1 MYIMSKFITIKFL
14 KRTHHEILFCFILF
28 IFISWRLITLQYIYI
43 FFYKILSEES
53 FFGEFYADTFSDC
66 PSNIDTRISED
77 DSSSEYTSASDDVT
91 IRPTK
96 RIKSFV
102 IQYSLA

>member
-14 KRTHHEILFCFILF
+14 KTTHHEILFCFILF
-28 IFISWRLITLQYIYI
+28 IFISWRLITLQFF

-53 FFGEFYADTFSDC
+53 FFDEFYADTFSDC

>member
-1 MYIMSKFITIKFL
+1 MYIISKFITIKVL
-14 KRTHHEILFCFILF
+14 KRTHHEILFCFSLF
-28 IFISWRLITLQYIYI
+28 IFISWRLINLQYFF
-43 FFYKILSEES
+43 FFYEILSEES

-77 DSSSEYTSASDDVT
+77 DSSSEYTCASDDVT
-91 IRPTK
+91 IRPTE